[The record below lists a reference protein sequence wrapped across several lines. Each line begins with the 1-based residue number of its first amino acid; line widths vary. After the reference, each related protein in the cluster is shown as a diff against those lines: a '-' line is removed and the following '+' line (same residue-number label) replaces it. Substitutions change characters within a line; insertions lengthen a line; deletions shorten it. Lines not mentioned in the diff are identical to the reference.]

1 MKSILQAKKECFICK
16 RTDGLHLHHCL
27 TGKNRKTSDK
37 HGFTVYLCVNHHTG
51 DEGVHKDETALRVFK
66 TLCQKEFE
74 KTHTREEFLKIIG
87 RNYL

>member
-1 MKSILQAKKECFICK
+1 VNKNDFEAKRQEIEGKLQRELGEGYKKIQVCDYF
-16 RTDGLHLHHCL
+16 D
-27 TGKNRKTSDK
+27 ND
-37 HGFTVYLCVNHHTG
+37 
-51 DEGVHKDETALRVFK
+51 GVHNSEAQLAVFK